1 MKIPGL
7 ADVAVASQRLDGH
20 IHRTPVMTSTSL
32 NETVGAEL
40 FFKCEN
46 FQRTG
51 SFKLR
56 GAMNTTLQLSDDV
69 QTVVTHSSGNHGTAL
84 ALAARNCEKKAVVVV
99 PKGARPEKRRAI
111 ERLGAEIVD
120 CEEALVARETVQAQV
135 MASQPAAAFVP
146 PYDHRDIIAG
156 QGTAAFELVEEVGD
170 LEQLWVPVGG
180 GGLAAGT
187 TIVAN
192 GQLDV
197 VCAEP
202 ELARDAHD
210 SLTTGALQPAMPPR
224 TVADGLRTAL
234 GKLNFEILR
243 RSKVAV
249 VLVDDEAILTAMRLI
264 WNRLKIVVEPSAA
277 VCLAAMLLDTKRV
290 AARAG
295 VILSGGNVSPPH
307 N

>member
-1 MKIPGL
+1 MKTPDL
-7 ADVAVASQRLDGH
+7 ADVVAAAERLSGR
-20 IHRTPVMTSTSL
+20 IHRTSVMSSNSL
-32 NETVGAEL
+32 NEAVGAEL

-56 GAMNTTLQLSDDV
+56 GAMNAILQLPRHVS
-69 QTVVTHSSGNHGTAL
+69 TVVTHSSGNHGAAL
-84 ALAARNCEKKAVVVV
+84 ALAAKECGKSAMVVV
-99 PKGARPEKRRAI
+99 PIGARPEKRLAI

-120 CEEALVARETVQAQV
+120 CGENLEDREVVLLRVMTSHPEAV
-135 MASQPAAAFVP
+135 FVP
-146 PYDHRDIIAG
+146 PYDHAEIIAG
-156 QGTAAFELVEEVGD
+156 QGTAALELLEEVGD
-170 LEQLWVPVGG
+170 LDQLWVPVGG

-192 GQLDV
+192 GQIDV
-197 VCAEP
+197 ICAEP

-210 SLTTGALQPAMPPR
+210 SLAMGDLQPAMPPH

-243 RSKVAV
+243 RNKVAV
-249 VLVDDEAILTAMRLI
+249 VLVDDEAIVRAMGLI

-277 VCLAAMLLDTKRV
+277 VCLAAMLLDPQRV
-290 AARAG
+290 AKRAG
-295 VILSGGNVSPPH
+295 IILTGGNISPPGP
-307 N
+307 

>member
-1 MKIPGL
+1 MKTPDL
-7 ADVAVASQRLDGH
+7 TDVASASQRLLGH
-20 IHRTPVMTSTSL
+20 VHRTPVMTSTSL
-32 NETVGAEL
+32 NKTLGAEL

-56 GAMNTTLQLSDDV
+56 GALNTTLQLSNDV
-69 QTVVTHSSGNHGTAL
+69 RTVVTHSSGNHGAAL
-84 ALAARNCEKKAVVVV
+84 ALAATACEKKAMVVV
-99 PKGARPEKRRAI
+99 PKGARPEKRSAI

-120 CEEALVARETVQAQV
+120 CEEDLVDREAVLAKV
-135 MASQPAAAFVP
+135 MASQPEAAFVP
-146 PYDHRDIIAG
+146 PYDHADIVAG
-156 QGTAAFELVEEVGD
+156 QGTAALELVEEVGGLD
-170 LEQLWVPVGG
+170 QLWVPVGG

-192 GQLDV
+192 GQMDV

-202 ELARDAHD
+202 KLARDAHD
-210 SLTTGALQPAMPPR
+210 SLATGELQPAMPPR

-243 RSKVAV
+243 KSSVAV

-290 AARAG
+290 AARTG
-295 VILSGGNVSPPH
+295 VILSGGNISPPH

>member
-1 MKIPGL
+1 MTNISV
-7 ADVAVASQRLDGH
+7 AESSVAVKKDSKGKVVKSRGRVVKHLCETEWSITCSD
-20 IHRTPVMTSTSL
+20 PVGISVSRKRV
-32 NETVGAEL
+32 N
-40 FFKCEN
+40 
-46 FQRTG
+46 
-51 SFKLR
+51 SY
-56 GAMNTTLQLSDDV
+56 
-69 QTVVTHSSGNHGTAL
+69 
-84 ALAARNCEKKAVVVV
+84 ARNF
-99 PKGARPEKRRAI
+99 PEVTN
-111 ERLGAEIVD
+111 IVN
-120 CEEALVARETVQAQV
+120 
-135 MASQPAAAFVP
+135 P
-146 PYDHRDIIAG
+146 PLI
-156 QGTAAFELVEEVGD
+156 V
-170 LEQLWVPVGG
+170 
-180 GGLAAGT
+180 AGT

-210 SLTTGALQPAMPPR
+210 SLTTGELQPAMPPR

-277 VCLAAMLLDTKRV
+277 VCLAAMLLDAKRV

>member
-7 ADVAVASQRLDGH
+7 ADVAVASQRLHGH

-69 QTVVTHSSGNHGTAL
+69 QTVVTHSSGNHGAAL

-111 ERLGAEIVD
+111 ERLEAEIVD
-120 CEEALVARETVQAQV
+120 CEEALVDRETVLAQV
-135 MASQPAAAFVP
+135 MASQPDAAFVP

-210 SLTTGALQPAMPPR
+210 SLTTGELQPAMPPR